1 MTEPKSTL
9 IVVCSECGEPWDIHE
24 QMAKTWDE
32 EGTAVWNPITKD
44 FCIAILKNR
53 FMGPPGPPGPMG
65 MMGAPSDTI
74 YHGPMTEDEYREWLA
89 SRQNED
95 RV

>member
-1 MTEPKSTL
+1 
-9 IVVCSECGEPWDIHE
+9 
-24 QMAKTWDE
+24 
-32 EGTAVWNPITKD
+32 
-44 FCIAILKNR
+44 
-53 FMGPPGPPGPMG
+53 MGPPGPPGPMG